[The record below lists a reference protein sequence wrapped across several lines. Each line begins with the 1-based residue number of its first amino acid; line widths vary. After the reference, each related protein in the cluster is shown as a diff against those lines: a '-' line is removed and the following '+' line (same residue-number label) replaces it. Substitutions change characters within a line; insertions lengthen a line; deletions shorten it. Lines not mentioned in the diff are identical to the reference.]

1 MTYTTSLEIIHDTI
15 AKARTKASELERV
28 CAAQLGGVVVARGLF
43 VAI

>member
-15 AKARTKASELERV
+15 ALWTKASELERV